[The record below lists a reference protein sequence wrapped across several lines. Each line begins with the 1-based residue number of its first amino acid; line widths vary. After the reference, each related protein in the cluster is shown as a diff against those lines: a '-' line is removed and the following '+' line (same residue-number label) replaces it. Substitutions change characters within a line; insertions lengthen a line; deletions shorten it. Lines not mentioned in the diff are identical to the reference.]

1 MMRAGMSIAAG
12 LLVAAVAGAADQ
24 HSRMHAAQ
32 RDLQSARSHLQAG
45 SHDYEG
51 HRRAALEH
59 VNKALQEI
67 QEGLA
72 AATGKEKRP
81 DKGDPKVKG
90 Y

>member
-1 MMRAGMSIAAG
+1 MLRLGTSAAAAF
-12 LLVAAVAGAADQ
+12 LFAAAVAVAADQ
-24 HSRMHAAQ
+24 HPQMHAAQ
-32 RDLQSARSHLQAG
+32 RDLEAARAALQAG

-72 AATGKEKRP
+72 AASKEKAP
-81 DKGDPKVKG
+81 AKSKK